1 MAKRST
7 PPPPELIQGTL
18 EVMILRT
25 LSRAEAHG
33 YAIAR
38 EIELLS
44 GNVLAVEEGSLY
56 PALYRMHKRG
66 DLSAE
71 WRISDSGRRAKF
83 YKVTTKGRK
92 RLAEQLSMWER
103 LSGAVDR
110 VLGPSPE
117 VAT

>member
-1 MAKRST
+1 MAKR
-7 PPPPELIQGTL
+7 PPPPELLQGTL

-25 LSRAEAHG
+25 LSRAECHG

-38 EIELLS
+38 EIERLS
-44 GNVLAVEEGSLY
+44 DNVLAIEEGSLY

-71 WRISDSGRRAKF
+71 WRTAESGRRAKF
-83 YKVTTKGRK
+83 YKITPKGRK
-92 RLAEQLSMWER
+92 QLAEQLTLWQR

-110 VLGPSPE
+110 VLTPRPE
-117 VAT
+117 VAG